1 MKHGAVKASQKFDV
15 PRQTL
20 RHWARRKMKGFPMMG
35 KVLRRR
41 WYASAEWKDEAVALA
56 KKEGVDAASVKY
68 QVSVL

>member
-1 MKHGAVKASQKFDV
+1 MWHGAVKASQKFDV

-68 QVSVL
+68 QVSF